1 MDNEIINKVSEGAKM
16 WAVLI
21 DPDKAI
27 LETLPEL
34 CTSINMSSCDYVLVG
49 GSLINGDKFES
60 CITIMKS
67 YLKKRLSFFLE
78 IMFKYHQKQMRFCF

>member
-1 MDNEIINKVSEGAKM
+1 MDNEIINRVSEGAKM

-34 CTSINMSSCDYVLVG
+34 CTSINKRKCKLRIIYYHYDCSLQYQIMYL
-49 GSLINGDKFES
+49 LINY
-60 CITIMKS
+60 
-67 YLKKRLSFFLE
+67 YLL
-78 IMFKYHQKQMRFCF
+78 

>member
-1 MDNEIINKVSEGAKM
+1 MDNEIINRVAKGTKM

-34 CTSINMSSCDYVLVG
+34 CGYINISSCDYVLVG
-49 GSLINGDKFES
+49 GSLINGDKFEYDK
-60 CITIMKS
+60 IKS
-67 YLKKRLSFFLE
+67 SY
-78 IMFKYHQKQMRFCF
+78 Q